1 MKVFGLS
8 DIGKVRQENQ
18 DCFAIRTLSGGVLAA
33 VCDGMGGAAAGMIAS
48 ELACSSFMDHA
59 AAALDA
65 SGGERAA
72 ESLGSGAEK
81 ANREVYVRSMN
92 DMECEGMGTTL
103 VALYAN
109 DDGVTLLNV
118 GDSGAYRIS
127 GGVMTKLT
135 HDHSLVQELMDLGRL
150 TAEQARKHPRKNIIT
165 RVVGGERTVRS
176 DIFEAEAKNG
186 DVFLLCSDGLTNALA
201 DETIAACCAAEK
213 APETICGELIEA
225 ALEAG
230 ARDNVTVVVLIFE
243 KEAANSEQ

>member
-59 AAALDA
+59 AAALEA

-92 DMECEGMGTTL
+92 DVECEGMGTTL

-127 GGVMTKLT
+127 AGVMTKLT

-176 DIFEAEAKNG
+176 DIFEAEAKDG

-201 DETIAACCAAEK
+201 DETIAACCAPEK
-213 APETICGELIEA
+213 TPEAICGELIET

>member
-1 MKVFGLS
+1 MKIFGLS
-8 DIGKVRQENQ
+8 DIGKIRQENQ
-18 DCFAIRTLSGGVLAA
+18 DCFAIRTLSCGVLAA

-48 ELACSSFMDHA
+48 ELACSGFMDHA
-59 AAALDA
+59 AAALEA
-65 SGGERAA
+65 GGGERVA

-92 DMECEGMGTTL
+92 DAECEGMGTTL

-109 DDGVTLLNV
+109 DEGVTLLNV

-127 GGVMTKLT
+127 DGVMTKLT

-150 TAEQARKHPRKNIIT
+150 TREQARKHPRKNIIT

-176 DIFEAEAKNG
+176 DIFEAEAKEG
-186 DVFLLCSDGLTNALA
+186 DVFLLCSDGLTNALT
-201 DETIAACCAAEK
+201 DEAIAACCASEK
-213 APETICGELIEA
+213 TPEAICSELIEA
-225 ALEAG
+225 SLEAG

-243 KEAANSEQ
+243 KEAAKREQ

>member
-8 DIGKVRQENQ
+8 DIGKIRRENQ

-48 ELACSSFMDHA
+48 ELACSSFMDHT
-59 AAALDA
+59 AAALEA
-65 SGGERAA
+65 SGGERVA

-92 DMECEGMGTTL
+92 DVECEGMGTTL

-109 DDGVTLLNV
+109 DEGVTLLNV

-127 GGVMTKLT
+127 DGVMTKLT

-150 TAEQARKHPRKNIIT
+150 TREQARKHPRKNIIT

-176 DIFEAEAKNG
+176 DIFESEAKEG
-186 DVFLLCSDGLTNALA
+186 DVFLLCSDGLTNALT
-201 DETIAACCAAEK
+201 DETIAACCTAGK
-213 APETICGELIEA
+213 NPEVICSELISA
-225 ALEAG
+225 SLEAG